1 MILLNDV
8 VHVLTGPALAFLRKQ
23 LFFFQITNRANVAAV
38 LINIDH
44 PWGGDVGPAQNF
56 AEESLGRSSAT
67 SLIQEEVECLASRV
81 NGSIQIQPLAFDLD
95 VGLIN
100 LPRIVGLLQV
110 WATAFIKVWSVS
122 LNLAVDGRMID

>member
-44 PWGGDVGPAQNF
+44 PWGGDVGPTQNF
-56 AEESLGRSSAT
+56 AEETLSRSSAAG
-67 SLIQEEVECLASRV
+67 LIQEEIKGLAGGMS
-81 NGSIQIQPLAFDLD
+81 LD
-95 VGLIN
+95 ATLRYNSPVQVSGKDTVL
-100 LPRIVGLLQV
+100 LPRAKSRQ
-110 WATAFIKVWSVS
+110 
-122 LNLAVDGRMID
+122 